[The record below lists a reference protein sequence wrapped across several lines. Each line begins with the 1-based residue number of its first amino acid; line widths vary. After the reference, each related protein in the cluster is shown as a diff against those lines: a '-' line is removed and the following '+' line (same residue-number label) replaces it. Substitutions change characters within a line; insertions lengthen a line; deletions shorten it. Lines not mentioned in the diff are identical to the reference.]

1 MGKTPKMKPR
11 KLGGKKLFILNTL
24 LILIPLAYFG
34 YQPLLRFST
43 ILLIVNE
50 KPKPSDAIVVLG
62 GGEPGRAAEAAE
74 LFRANMAPRV
84 LITTETSSEE
94 FDEYQRKGI
103 TLFQGYENYLRVLSG
118 MGVPKEKIVRV
129 ETPSE
134 DSFDEIRH
142 IRELCE
148 EMNWKSIIIVTSNYH
163 TRRSRLTARYILD
176 PDIRFIVV
184 AARTGGISPE
194 NWWTRRGQ
202 VRTFLIE
209 FQKLAAYGL
218 YIWPQLIF

>member
-1 MGKTPKMKPR
+1 MGKSPKIKTH
-11 KLGGKKLFILNTL
+11 KLSGKKLFILNTL

-50 KPKPSDAIVVLG
+50 EPQPSDAIVILG

-84 LITTETSSEE
+84 VITTETSSEE
-94 FDEYQRKGI
+94 FDEFRRKGI
-103 TLFQGYENYLRVLSG
+103 TLFQGYENYLRVLNG
-118 MGVPKEKIVRV
+118 MGVPNEKIIRI

-134 DSFDEIRH
+134 DSFDEVRH
-142 IRELCE
+142 IREMCE
-148 EMNWKSIIIVTSNYH
+148 KQNWKSVIIVTSNYH

-184 AARTGGISPE
+184 AARSGGLTPE

-202 VRTFLIE
+202 IRTFLIE
-209 FQKLAAYGL
+209 FQKLVAYAL
-218 YIWPQLIF
+218 YIWPQLIV